1 MIKDTNFIRKNY
13 ELSLDSKIYE
23 LTISFKKS
31 KNENIEKIFNFLLK
45 EKNPEDINNLI
56 YYEKNKK
63 IEELVL
69 MFPKSKEKYPN
80 QEEFILRQIYNYY
93 SNNYISLSKIN
104 NSIELIFNLKIES
117 SEEVITISIELNKI
131 NKKLKYE
138 DLFNIFNK
146 KINQLNKE
154 LEDMKFNYKINLEK
168 KKKK

>member
-1 MIKDTNFIRKNY
+1 
-13 ELSLDSKIYE
+13 
-23 LTISFKKS
+23 
-31 KNENIEKIFNFLLK
+31 
-45 EKNPEDINNLI
+45 
-56 YYEKNKK
+56 
-63 IEELVL
+63 

-168 KKKK
+168 KEEEINALNRRIKENENEFNKKLEEKEKEVNIKIEEMETKFNKKIEEKEKEINEIKRN